1 MADKHAVVR
10 TDKMAGTDV
19 RSKMVSLMYVEK
31 SEEAPAP
38 ADIDN
43 GNVVIITPNL
53 AEGRE
58 IYYAVAPTV
67 KADLSMLAL
76 IATPEMIYEN
86 GKQDITNFYNEAGIP
101 ARGYR
106 LTSGD
111 IFSVT
116 AEALDGADSSTKVSS
131 VVELGDTT
139 KLKVVESATEGSTK
153 IGTIIDIET
162 VGTHKYF
169 VIEVA

>member
-19 RSKMVSLMYVEK
+19 RSKMVSLMFADMSGETPVPE
-31 SEEAPAP
+31 
-38 ADIDN
+38 DIDN
-43 GNVVIITPNL
+43 GNVVTITAEL

-58 IYYAVAPTV
+58 IYYAVAPSV
-67 KADLSMLAL
+67 SASPYALAL
-76 IATPEMIYEN
+76 IATPEMIYKSGE
-86 GKQDITNFYNEAGIP
+86 QDITNFYNEAGTP

-116 AEALDGADSSTKVSS
+116 AEALDGADSSTKVGSY
-131 VVELGDTT
+131 VELGTTT
-139 KLKVVESATEGSTK
+139 KLKVVESATEDSTQ
-153 IGTIIDIET
+153 IGCIIDIET